1 MFLRLRITQPM
12 MYKALHH
19 EEQQYIIA
27 LTSDNSFFALTS
39 TIPVNKDGGQWAI
52 GRQVTFTQLSQ

>member
-12 MYKALHH
+12 MYKVLHL

-27 LTSDNSFFALTS
+27 LTSYNTFIALTS
-39 TIPVNKDGGQWAI
+39 TISVNKDGGQWAI
-52 GRQVTFTQLSQ
+52 GRQVTFIWLSQ